1 MIDLR
6 HSNTEFVG
14 VSSSADEC
22 APAAD
27 AHDLQPRAAGAT
39 IPEAGPCGFD
49 WETL

>member
-6 HSNTEFVG
+6 SIKFQFVG
-14 VSSSADEC
+14 ATPADEC

-27 AHDLQPRAAGAT
+27 AHDLQPRAAGAR